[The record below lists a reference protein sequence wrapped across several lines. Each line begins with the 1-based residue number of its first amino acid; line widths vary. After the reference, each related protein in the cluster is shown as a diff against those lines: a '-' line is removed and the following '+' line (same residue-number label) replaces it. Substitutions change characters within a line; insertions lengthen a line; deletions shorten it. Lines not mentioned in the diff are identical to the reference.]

1 MNVMDMVMV
10 AKLDVF
16 ISSPYFIPG
25 PMGVQAFSDLR
36 KRDVKVTILT
46 NSLASNDEPIVHTGY
61 SRYRADLLRSGVDL
75 YELSPTGI
83 HKNKR
88 LGFPGMS
95 LGRLHAKTAVI
106 DRATIFV
113 GSMNLDPRSASKNT
127 ELGILVQSPQ
137 LAKEV
142 LRIFHISKL
151 QSSYRLRFGPDG
163 QSIEW
168 LTMDDEGEM
177 VLVEEPDT
185 TFLLRLH
192 NLLIGPFVPEQ
203 HL

>member
-1 MNVMDMVMV
+1 V
-10 AKLDVF
+10 
-16 ISSPYFIPG
+16 
-25 PMGVQAFSDLR
+25 
-36 KRDVKVTILT
+36 
-46 NSLASNDEPIVHTGY
+46 E
-61 SRYRADLLRSGVDL
+61 LLRAGVDL

-83 HKNKR
+83 QKNKR

-106 DRATIFV
+106 DRSTVFV

-127 ELGILVQSPQ
+127 ELGIIVQSPQ
-137 LAKEV
+137 LAREV

-151 QSSYRLRFGPDG
+151 QSSYRLRFAPGQ

-177 VLVEEPDT
+177 VLTEEPDS
-185 TFLLRLH
+185 TFFLRLQ
-192 NLLIGPFVPEQ
+192 NVLLSPLVPEQ
-203 HL
+203 EL